1 MLVLPHDSD
10 WSLYVR
16 ACQVL
21 ALNLTDLSFTSAFI
35 QHCSASIDVLK
46 QLAKES
52 GAGER
57 LDATAALCH
66 RMRMLYRD
74 CAKPPPPPT
83 RLPSRTVSSTRLPSH
98 TVSST
103 LCAHTR

>member
-83 RLPSRTVSSTRLPSH
+83 RLPSRTVSTH
-98 TVSST
+98 TPALTSVQVAGVT
-103 LCAHTR
+103 IT